1 MINVTDFQEGLT
13 QLQQA
18 PIAIAYISMPN
29 CSVCVAVK
37 PQLLEHLGPTG
48 IPLLHFDA
56 ATLPEVAGT
65 FQVLTAPAILLFVQG
80 KEVDR
85 QARFIDFTRL
95 ETTVKNYLAAGSAPV
110 DYAALFAS
118 DE

>member
-18 PIAIAYISMPN
+18 PVAIAYISMPN

-37 PQLLEHLGPTG
+37 PQLSARLGPTG
-48 IPLLHFDA
+48 IPLLNFDA
-56 ATLPEVAGT
+56 AALPEVAGT

-95 ETTVKNYLAAGSAPV
+95 ETAVTNYLAAGSAPV

-118 DE
+118 YE